1 MNEKLLKYIPRDD
14 IYYFNTGAARK
25 AWLSFGCHYIAGLK
39 MYRFMVWAPNAKR
52 VTLVGDF
59 NRWDRDAT
67 PMEPVEGGVWV
78 VFVPGL
84 EHGALYKYCVDGA
97 DGRQVLEPDR

>member
-67 PMEPVEGGVWV
+67 PMDD
-78 VFVPGL
+78 
-84 EHGALYKYCVDGA
+84 AA
-97 DGRQVLEPDR
+97 DLVIHDKVGQVLSAIIATSPED